1 MCLVILVLISW
12 SVLSLWITFACLIPH
27 FHPWTGFQRRSTSWG
42 KKSIR
47 EDIGANAGHRIPV
60 GEVEPTQMMTQRV
73 SPTVFLQTL
82 RVKNVTPP
90 TMATPSFD
98 TFWDLHLHPF
108 LELLSFYVMSSP
120 YPFLPSPSGCQ
131 IHIFTVGLFSLH
143 FFLCLWIEG

>member
-12 SVLSLWITFACLIPH
+12 SVLSLWITFTFDSPFSPMDRFPAAFNIM
-27 FHPWTGFQRRSTSWG
+27 R

-82 RVKNVTPP
+82 HVKNVTPP